1 MRTSVPEP
9 RPLDRPLDPGQ
20 PEAAAPPGAA
30 EPPVLL
36 LVNLGTPAT
45 PTAKDVRPFLRE
57 FLSDRRVIE
66 MHPLLWRPVLEGVI
80 LRVRPRASAAKYATV
95 WLPGQE
101 ADQGGSPL
109 MHGTQAQA
117 QMLQERLDRAG
128 IKVQV
133 RVAMRYGEPAMGKV
147 IDELLATGARRLA
160 VLPLY
165 PQYSA
170 TTVASIVDV
179 AARRLLAHRDQP
191 ELRTVR
197 SFPVS
202 RPYIAALATAL
213 EEHWEQVGRP
223 QPQRGDRLLLSFH
236 SIPKAMHDDGDP
248 YRAEC
253 EATVAALREHMQ
265 LPPELVR
272 TTYQSVFGPAE
283 WIGPATIDTV
293 EALGREGCPRLDV
306 ICPGFMADCL
316 ETLEEIDQLNRE
328 TFVQA
333 GGGEFHYVRWGNG
346 TPGAVDA
353 LEEQARQVLSGWV

>member
-1 MRTSVPEP
+1 MRTPVPARRPLALEPPATP
-9 RPLDRPLDPGQ
+9 RPPGGSQ
-20 PEAAAPPGAA
+20 
-30 EPPVLL
+30 PPVLL

-57 FLSDRRVIE
+57 FLSDRRVVE
-66 MHPLLWRPVLEGVI
+66 RHPLLWRPVLEGVI
-80 LRVRPRASAAKYATV
+80 LRVRPRSSAAKYATV
-95 WLPGQE
+95 WRPGQE
-101 ADQGGSPL
+101 SERSGSPL

-117 QMLQERLDRAG
+117 QMLQERLDRSGAE
-128 IKVQV
+128 VQV
-133 RVAMRYGEPAMGKV
+133 RVAMRYGEPAVRRV
-147 IDELLATGARRLA
+147 IDEVLAAGTRRLA

-179 AARRLLAHRDQP
+179 AARCLLSRRDQP

-202 RPYIAALATAL
+202 APYVEALATAL

-223 QPQRGDRLLLSFH
+223 QAQRGDRLLLSFH
-236 SIPKAMHDDGDP
+236 SIPQAMHDDGDP
-248 YRAEC
+248 YRSEC
-253 EATVAALREHMQ
+253 EATVAALCRR
-265 LPPELVR
+265 LDLSPDLVR
-272 TTYQSVFGPAE
+272 TTYQSVFGPAA
-283 WIGPATIDTV
+283 WIGPATIDTA
-293 EALGREGCPRLDV
+293 EALGRQGCPRLDV

-333 GGGEFHYVRWGNG
+333 GGGEFHYVRWANG
-346 TPGAVDA
+346 SQGAVDV
-353 LEEQARQVLSGWV
+353 LEEQARLVLSGWL